1 MVTCRLR
8 QRLLAIPFVL
18 CVLVGAN
25 VAMAGDYERV
35 VAFGDSLSDPGN
47 AFVLTMNVSLPPFQ
61 LIPDAPYARGGMHFS
76 NGKTWVEQLAAELDV
91 RRSAGPALRKPL
103 VFSNYAVGGA
113 RARPEGPFDLG
124 TQVDLFL
131 RDFAGSAPADA
142 LYVVYA
148 GSNDVRDALSALA
161 TDPSGATSFAILQG
175 ALAAVRDNLLK
186 LQAAG
191 ARHFLVPN
199 APDLALVPAVQLQGA
214 AAQGAAR
221 WLAVSYNASLSDLL
235 AQLDGQNGVTIT
247 RLDIFSL
254 LAAVVAAPASFGLS
268 NVDQPCIVPGTTV
281 HPYCAN
287 PDQYLF
293 WDGIHPT
300 RVGHG
305 IIAERAE
312 TALGVEAPSAA
323 LALAP

>member
-1 MVTCRLR
+1 MALNHLR
-8 QRLLAIPFVL
+8 QLLLIVPLLLASLFGTNLAAASEYP
-18 CVLVGAN
+18 
-25 VAMAGDYERV
+25 RV

-76 NGKTWVEQLAAELDV
+76 NGKTWVEQLADDLDV
-91 RRSAGPALRKPL
+91 PRSAGPALRGPV

-113 RARPEGPFDLG
+113 RARPEGVFDLT

-131 RDFAGSAPADA
+131 RDFSGAAPADA

-148 GSNDVRDALSALA
+148 GSNDVRDGLAALA
-161 TDPSGATSFAILQG
+161 SDPSGATSSAILQG
-175 ALAAVRDNLLK
+175 ALAALRDNLLR

-199 APDLALVPAVQLQGA
+199 APDLSLVPAVRLQGA
-214 AAQGAAR
+214 AVQGAAR
-221 WLAVSYNASLSDLL
+221 ALATSYNTSLTGLLNGLEAASGLP
-235 AQLDGQNGVTIT
+235 VT
-247 RLDIFSL
+247 RLDIFAL
-254 LAAVVAAPASFGLS
+254 LDEVVAAPGKFGLS
-268 NVDQPCIVPGTTV
+268 NVEQACIVPGTTV
-281 HPYCAN
+281 QPYCVR

-300 RVGHG
+300 RMGHAIVAG
-305 IIAERAE
+305 RAMA
-312 TALGVEAPSAA
+312 ALGIELHSLQQAA
-323 LALAP
+323 AR